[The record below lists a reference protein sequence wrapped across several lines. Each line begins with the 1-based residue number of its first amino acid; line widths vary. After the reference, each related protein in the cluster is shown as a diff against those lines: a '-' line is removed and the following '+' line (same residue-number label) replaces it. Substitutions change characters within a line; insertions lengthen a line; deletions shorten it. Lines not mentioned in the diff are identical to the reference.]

1 MDVDAT
7 PEGPAPDPREEL
19 KEWPEFVSSLDRI
32 VLFDVLDVYLDILDL
47 YRYFLI
53 YCLISVSKRKFF
65 SPVSVFPSGVT
76 FMHDTNKADKHPVVV
91 AASKTWDLPLDLK
104 GM

>member
-32 VLFDVLDVYLDILDL
+32 VLFDVLDVYLDMLDL

-53 YCLISVSKRKFF
+53 YCLISVSKRIFF
-65 SPVSVFPSGVT
+65 RLFL
-76 FMHDTNKADKHPVVV
+76 FF
-91 AASKTWDLPLDLK
+91 LPELYSCMTQTKQIKIL
-104 GM
+104 